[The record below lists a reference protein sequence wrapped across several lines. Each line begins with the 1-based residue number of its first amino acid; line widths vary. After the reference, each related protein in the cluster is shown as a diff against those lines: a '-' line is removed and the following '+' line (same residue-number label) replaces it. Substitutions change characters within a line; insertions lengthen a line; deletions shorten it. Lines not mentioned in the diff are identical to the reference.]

1 MYFFERWQSALTALQ
16 MYKFHGVDLMVLPV
30 ISMITQMYEILR
42 AYEAEGL
49 IRLKP
54 ASVIPKI
61 VSNFQAKFKS
71 KISRI

>member
-1 MYFFERWQSALTALQ
+1 
-16 MYKFHGVDLMVLPV
+16 MVLPV